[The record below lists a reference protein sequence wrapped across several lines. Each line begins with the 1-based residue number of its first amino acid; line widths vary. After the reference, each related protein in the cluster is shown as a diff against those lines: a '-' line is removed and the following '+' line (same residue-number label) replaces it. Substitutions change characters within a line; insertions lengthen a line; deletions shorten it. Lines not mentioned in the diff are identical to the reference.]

1 MRFTKEK
8 EIREAYWKSTRK
20 TKTKFLWWPVT
31 IGGETRWLETVTIE
45 YRVNYDYGLFV
56 DRYYYWEPF
65 NFIDK

>member
-8 EIREAYWKSTRK
+8 KIKEAYSNRTRK

-31 IGGETRWLETVTIE
+31 IGGETRWFETATIE
-45 YRVNYDYGLFV
+45 YRVSFNFGLFV

-65 NFIDK
+65 SFIEE